1 MKEGGRAERRFD
13 IRIDAANFAVYAA
26 LKSNNVQGALCH
38 PSMLWRRRR

>member
-26 LKSNNVQGALCH
+26 LKSNKVQGALLSSQRALAA
-38 PSMLWRRRR
+38 P